1 MQMFKSFSGGNH
13 VDVEDNALLHL
24 AALTMPDV
32 QNERV
37 IAIADRF
44 TYNDMLD
51 MMARYDPQK
60 KLPEKLEN
68 QPPVCTEFDTKR
80 SLELLGRY
88 GRSGFIP
95 VEESVR
101 RCLRTT

>member
-1 MQMFKSFSGGNH
+1 MFKMFSGGNH

-24 AALTMPDV
+24 AALTLPDV
-32 QNERV
+32 QNERL

-44 TYNDMLD
+44 TYNGLLD
-51 MMARYDPQK
+51 IMAKYDLK
-60 KLPEKLEN
+60 KQLPDKLED
-68 QPPVCTEFDTKR
+68 QPPICTEFDRKR

-88 GRSGFIP
+88 GRSGFIS

-101 RCLRTT
+101 RCLSTA